1 MSRRLDLQRLPEAG
15 CSSVLGSICY
25 AQPAV
30 ADVADVQVPLRALD
44 SAHGKAIHAWLARDV
59 GVEGHHGAL
68 HYRHNEEFLF
78 GWIVLSETDCVAP
91 EGVSALEQISR
102 EAYRALFEVQAK
114 TGFTHLL
121 RCWNY
126 LPRINH
132 DGGGLERY
140 RQFNVGR
147 QDAFIAAHQA
157 WLDGSPSACALGS
170 VEGELVLYFLSG
182 RQSALPIEN
191 PRQTSAYR
199 YPQQY
204 GPRAPTF
211 SRASLLQLE
220 DEEVLFIS
228 GTASI
233 VGHESVHPGD
243 VREQTRETLRNLDA
257 LVAEANRHACF
268 GRFATNSLF
277 LKVYVRHADEL
288 PLIDGEIRSAL
299 GNTLQI
305 CFLQADVCRAELLV
319 EIEAFGFLDA
329 EPTC

>member
-1 MSRRLDLQRLPEAG
+1 MSRRLDLQSFSGAAPAG
-15 CSSVLGSICY
+15 VLGSIRY
-25 AQPAV
+25 ALPASGA
-30 ADVADVQVPLRALD
+30 ADVMVPLLSLGAAQEQL
-44 SAHGKAIHAWLARDV
+44 HAWLVQGAL
-59 GVEGHHGAL
+59 VEGQYGAL
-68 HYRHNEEFLF
+68 HYRHNDEFLF
-78 GWIVLSETDCVAP
+78 GWITLSEAAGVAS
-91 EGVSALEQISR
+91 EGVSALEQISH
-102 EAYRALFEVQAK
+102 EAYRTLFEVQEK

-147 QDAFIAAHQA
+147 QDAFIAARQA
-157 WLDGSPSACALGS
+157 WLDGSPSACALGTA
-170 VEGELVLYFLSG
+170 EGELVVYFLSG

-211 SRASLLQLE
+211 SRASLLRLE
-220 DEEVLFIS
+220 NEEVLFIS

-233 VGHESVHPGD
+233 VGHESKHPGD
-243 VREQTRETLRNLDA
+243 VCEQTHEVLRNLDA
-257 LVAEANRHACF
+257 LVAEANRHAHF
-268 GRFATNSLF
+268 GRFATDRLF
-277 LKVYVRHADEL
+277 LKVYVRHAGML
-288 PLIDGEIRSAL
+288 SLISNEIRAVL
-299 GNTLQI
+299 GDALQI

-329 EPTC
+329 EPAC